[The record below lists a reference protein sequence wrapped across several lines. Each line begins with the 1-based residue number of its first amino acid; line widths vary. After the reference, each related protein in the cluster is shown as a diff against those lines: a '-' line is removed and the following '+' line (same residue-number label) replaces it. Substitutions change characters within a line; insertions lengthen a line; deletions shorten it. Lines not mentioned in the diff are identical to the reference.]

1 MTPRRTL
8 SGVAVI
14 GVVGVGWWFA
24 SVGGVVDAPRP
35 SGAPT
40 RDTIPAVNPATEE
53 PSVAAGSLPA
63 VGDAA
68 EIGGDPGP
76 VRSAA
81 ANTLAMTSARISLT
95 VSVQR
100 DGVTSPVSEITG
112 EVDLV
117 GRAASLVMRQWTAG
131 ATGEV
136 TTVEVVAAPN
146 AVYLRSPGLP
156 TQVAD
161 PERTW
166 WRTDVEPS
174 GDTDPPVL
182 SGLLGML
189 AAAEAMDAGVA
200 DVVDGATARR
210 HRVRLGDEAGAGRG
224 VRLAPEVVVWI
235 DESSIVR
242 AVEAVTLPGGVPETG
257 RGVLRLVVARPPQP
271 VSVTVPPPDSVL
283 GGPVDPAR

>member
-1 MTPRRTL
+1 
-8 SGVAVI
+8 
-14 GVVGVGWWFA
+14 
-24 SVGGVVDAPRP
+24 
-35 SGAPT
+35 
-40 RDTIPAVNPATEE
+40 
-53 PSVAAGSLPA
+53 
-63 VGDAA
+63 
-68 EIGGDPGP
+68 
-76 VRSAA
+76 
-81 ANTLAMTSARISLT
+81 MTSARISLT

-156 TQVAD
+156 TQGAD
-161 PERTW
+161 PERIW

-174 GDTDPPVL
+174 GDVDPPVL
-182 SGLLGML
+182 SGLLSML
-189 AAAEAMDAGVA
+189 AVAEAMDAGVA

-210 HRVRLGDEAGAGRG
+210 HRVRLGDGAGAGAG

-235 DESSIVR
+235 DESSVVR

-257 RGVLRLVVARPPQP
+257 RGVLRLVIARPAQP
-271 VSVTVPPPDSVL
+271 VSVTVPPPESVL
-283 GGPVDPAR
+283 GGPASPTR